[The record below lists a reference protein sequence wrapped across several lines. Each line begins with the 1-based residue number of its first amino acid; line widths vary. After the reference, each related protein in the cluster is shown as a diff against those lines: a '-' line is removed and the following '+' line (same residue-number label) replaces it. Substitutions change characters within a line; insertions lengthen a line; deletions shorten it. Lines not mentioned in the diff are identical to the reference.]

1 VKEVSADRRPF
12 AIGIKRTKNI
22 ITDVFED
29 SSENLVAIDQL
40 TQLELA
46 QF

>member
-1 VKEVSADRRPF
+1 MTEDSADRRPF
-12 AIGIKRTKNI
+12 STGVKWTNNI
-22 ITDVFED
+22 IIDVFED
-29 SSENLVAIDQL
+29 VSNNSIAIDQL